1 MVPVRLGLEGYCP
14 RVTIWVQ
21 DGGFAQQ
28 MAFVL
33 NQQRGPKLPRG
44 RANASMKPALSVA
57 FALQPLAH

>member
-1 MVPVRLGLEGYCP
+1 MVPVWLGWEGYCP
-14 RVTIWVQ
+14 TVTIWVQ

-33 NQQRGPKLPRG
+33 NQERAPKLPQG

-57 FALQPLAH
+57 FAFQPLTH